1 MHLSSNIIAESN
13 HWYLLCTKF
22 KQEKKAAQ
30 ELRQQ
35 NISVFLPLHKV
46 EKIVKGNKV
55 IKEEPLFS
63 RYLFAHFDIENTNWT
78 SVRSTRG
85 VTNFVEFGNGPAIVD
100 QAIVKEL
107 KKIDLL
113 SPEPYFK
120 IGKKVRI
127 VDGSLKG
134 LRAIYQTSDG
144 LSRSYILLEF
154 MQQNQYL
161 SIDNQLI
168 EEI

>member
-1 MHLSSNIIAESN
+1 MNLGSNIITESD
-13 HWYLLCTKF
+13 HWYLLHTKF

-63 RYLFAHFDIENTNWT
+63 RYLFAQFNIENTNWT

-85 VTNFVEFGNGPAIVD
+85 VSNFVEFGNGPAIVD

-113 SPEPYFK
+113 PPEPYFK
-120 IGKKVRI
+120 IGEQVRI

-134 LRAIYQTSDG
+134 LGAIYQASDG
-144 LSRSYILLEF
+144 PSRSHILLTF

-161 SIDNQLI
+161 SINNQLL
-168 EEI
+168 E